1 MCMAAAEGARRQGR
15 PGGYTR
21 KTPGGDSDGTET
33 ATEVRALAGVH
44 VERPN

>member
-1 MCMAAAEGARRQGR
+1 MCMAAAKGTRRQGR
-15 PGGYTR
+15 LGGYTR